1 MGLFKDMRKLN
12 KQAKEIQ
19 KDWDVGAQL
28 ADAQASM
35 AQANQ
40 FMAQQTAAANAAV
53 TGTQGSATVTAI
65 RGGHQMVNMQP
76 VVELDLT
83 VFPPGGAPYPAT
95 VSQPI
100 AAPLLPQVQPGCTVQ
115 VSIDQADP
123 SIVYVQV

>member
-1 MGLFKDMRKLN
+1 MGFFKDLNKLN
-12 KQAKEIQ
+12 KQSQEIN
-19 KDWDVGAQL
+19 KNWDVGAQL

-53 TGTQGSATVTAI
+53 TGKQGTATVTAI
-65 RGGHQMVNMQP
+65 RGGTAMVNMQP

-83 VFPPGGAPYPAT
+83 VFPPDVPPYPAS

-100 AAPLLPQVQPGCTVQ
+100 AAPLLPQVQPGATVP
-115 VSIDQADP
+115 VAIDAADP
-123 SIVYVQV
+123 HVVHVRV